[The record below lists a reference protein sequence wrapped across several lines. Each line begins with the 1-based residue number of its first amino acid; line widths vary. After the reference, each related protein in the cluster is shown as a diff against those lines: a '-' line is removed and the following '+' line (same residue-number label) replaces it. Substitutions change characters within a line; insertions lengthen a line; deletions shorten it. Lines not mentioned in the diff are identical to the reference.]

1 MANRRRK
8 SIDSNKARDNINN
21 YLKSKVFVKICDAS
35 DIEYIKVIKNYFN
48 ENGYDYSITNE
59 SGRTWIL
66 MDQSDSGFD
75 SITLGQSQDIEK
87 EILGIVNYMHSDFET
102 DYKKI
107 LYYRDLYNKR
117 KGLSF
122 YEVNIDLFIDKYCSQ
137 LVGNKQDNLFYA
149 ISKDYFA
156 EALLAYNTGAI
167 DWDYS
172 FGGMDKRFYFHLLDK
187 IEENS

>member
-8 SIDSNKARDNINN
+8 SIDSNEARENINN

-35 DIEYIKVIKNYFN
+35 NIEYITVIKKYFI
-48 ENGYDYSITNE
+48 EHCYDYSMTNE

-66 MDQSDSGFD
+66 LDQNDNGFD

-87 EILGIVNYMHSDFET
+87 EILGIVKYMHSDFET
-102 DYKKI
+102 DNKKI
-107 LYYRDLYNKR
+107 LYYRELYNKR

-122 YEVNIDLFIDKYCSQ
+122 YEVDIDLFINEYCSQ

-187 IEENS
+187 KEEKP